1 MASFFVATA
10 ALPEAPASVHD
21 RLRCPP
27 GSFPRGE
34 AEYLG
39 EFADVRQALAV
50 ARLRFPLAA
59 PCACCAPPPG
69 ASASARSALSSSPP

>member
-1 MASFFVATA
+1 MASYFVATPV
-10 ALPEAPASVHD
+10 LPDKPASVHD

-27 GSFPRGE
+27 GSFPAGD

-39 EFADVRQALAV
+39 EFTDVRQALAV

-59 PCACCAPPPG
+59 PCACCTPQPG
-69 ASASARSALSSSPP
+69 AAAAARSVLSSLRP